1 MTILDG
7 KIVANKLKDEIK
19 EKVSSLE
26 IKPGLA
32 VICIGDNPASKR
44 LCNSF
49 HFLYFYFKKK
59 NV

>member
-32 VICIGDNPASKR
+32 VICIGDNPASKIYVKFWVKEFQ
-44 LCNSF
+44 CE
-49 HFLYFYFKKK
+49 
-59 NV
+59 V